1 MSANDCFNET
11 VKKSFNDTKISY
23 WFKKLFPEI
32 SYVLVC
38 KLIRKGIIRINGS
51 RIKYDHI
58 LKENDQIKI
67 PKILK
72 DKKIRELKV
81 KLSDS
86 QKKRA
91 LNLVVY
97 KDNEFIILDKPAGL
111 SVQGGTNVR
120 LNIDVLLDALK
131 FGYDQRPKLVHRI
144 DKDTSGI
151 LLIARTL
158 EVAKF
163 ATELFRNRKIS
174 KIYIAIVHGKL
185 RSSSGTLDFFLEEKN
200 KLFDSKTYYKVL
212 HYNFG
217 FSVIALKPITG
228 RKHQLRKQ
236 LYKLENPIVG
246 DKKYFINKNKND
258 NFGLENN
265 LNLHAFYLSFYNLNK
280 KTLEFKV
287 NPNKKMIKNFVKL
300 GFDYNDLDN
309 KEFLDF

>member
-11 VKKSFNDTKISY
+11 VKKGFNDTKVSY
-23 WFKKLFPEI
+23 WFKKLFPDV
-32 SYVLVC
+32 SYTLVF

-51 RIKYDHI
+51 RVKHDYI

-72 DKKIRELKV
+72 NKKIIEQKV
-81 KLSDS
+81 NLSDT

-91 LNLVVY
+91 LSLVIY
-97 KDNEFIILDKPAGL
+97 KNNEFIILDKPSGL

-131 FGYDQRPKLVHRI
+131 FDYDERPKLVHRI

-174 KIYIAIVHGKL
+174 KIYIAIVYGKL
-185 RSSSGTLDFFLEEKN
+185 KSNSGTLNFFLEEKN

-212 HYNFG
+212 HYNLG

-228 RKHQLRKQ
+228 RKHQLR
-236 LYKLENPIVG
+236 
-246 DKKYFINKNKND
+246 
-258 NFGLENN
+258 
-265 LNLHAFYLSFYNLNK
+265 
-280 KTLEFKV
+280 
-287 NPNKKMIKNFVKL
+287 
-300 GFDYNDLDN
+300 
-309 KEFLDF
+309 